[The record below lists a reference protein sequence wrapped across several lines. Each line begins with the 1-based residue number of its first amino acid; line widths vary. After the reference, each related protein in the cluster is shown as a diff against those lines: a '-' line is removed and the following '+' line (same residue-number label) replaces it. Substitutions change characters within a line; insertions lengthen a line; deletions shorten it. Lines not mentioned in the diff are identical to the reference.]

1 MEEVIRNIMAAVK
14 YFKVLQGKQKTL
26 LGSGKENSEL
36 TAFTFT
42 CVHE

>member
-1 MEEVIRNIMAAVK
+1 MEEVIQNVMAAVK
-14 YFKVLQGKQKTL
+14 YFKVLQSKQKAL